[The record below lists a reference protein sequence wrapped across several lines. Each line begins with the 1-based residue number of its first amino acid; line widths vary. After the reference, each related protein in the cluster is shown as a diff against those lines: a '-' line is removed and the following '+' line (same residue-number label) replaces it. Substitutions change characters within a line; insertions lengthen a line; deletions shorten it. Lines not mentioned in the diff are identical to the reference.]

1 MNNQPV
7 LSLKQL
13 TKEESKSMAETKK
26 ISFWRSVHLAAV
38 VALLICLGSA
48 ASVEAQKVERITIAG
63 GPPAGVFGIF
73 ATGIGTYLSKNVP
86 GLDVSVAATGGSVE
100 NTRRINAKE
109 AEMGL
114 SFSSDLHEAFY
125 GLEKFTG
132 KPLTELRSVGLV
144 FFGVAHLITYAD
156 SGIKTVG
163 DLAGKRVAL
172 GTPGSGTFASAERVF
187 RSVGL
192 WDKITRIPLL
202 GAAAGGAMS
211 EGKADAFFWTGPE
224 PDRVTSEAA
233 AKRPV
238 RAIDIYTPVLK
249 TDFFKQFPYFARYVF
264 PAGSYRGITED
275 TSTVGIPVIWYA
287 HREFSPASVRKI
299 AEAVYSKAGNAHMI
313 SVHAGSR
320 DMVPQKALQGVTV
333 PLHRGAEDFWKSAG
347 IQIPEAIR
355 AR

>member
-1 MNNQPV
+1 MRRAIFF
-7 LSLKQL
+7 LAMMWISLG
-13 TKEESKSMAETKK
+13 
-26 ISFWRSVHLAAV
+26 ISPAY
-38 VALLICLGSA
+38 
-48 ASVEAQKVERITIAG
+48 AQKVERITMAG

-86 GLDVSVAATGGSVE
+86 NLDVSVAATGGSVE
-100 NTRRINAKE
+100 NVRRINAKE

-132 KPLTELRSVGLV
+132 KPLTDLRAVGLV

-156 SGIKTVG
+156 SSIRTVQ

-172 GTPGSGTFASAERVF
+172 GTPGSGTFATAERVF
-187 RSVGL
+187 RSVGI
-192 WDKITRIPLL
+192 WDKINRIPLL
-202 GAAAGGAMS
+202 GAAAGEAMS

-224 PDRVTSEAA
+224 PDRVTTEAA
-233 AKRPV
+233 TKKPV
-238 RAIDIYTPVLK
+238 RAIDIYTPASK
-249 TDFFKQFPYFARYVF
+249 TDFFKQYPYFARYVF

-275 TSTVGIPVIWYA
+275 VSTVGIPVIWYA
-287 HREFSPASVRKI
+287 HREFSALLVQKM
-299 AEAVYSKAGNAHMI
+299 AQAAYSKEGNAHMLK
-313 SVHAGSR
+313 VHAGSK

-333 PLHRGAEDFWKSAG
+333 PLHKGAEDHWRASG

-355 AR
+355 PR